1 MSPQTPPKFPTASPP
16 PSKRAAAEVLRK
28 VVRLKPAEPGV
39 MSAVFLVS
47 TVCFLLC
54 FLYTDYSVVSPGR
67 GGVRGILWFHH
78 REQQQQHHHQQQ
90 QEKTEQRKEEF
101 MEAELRGGGCDL
113 FQGKWVWDESYP
125 LYEAGDCS
133 FLDEG
138 FRCTENGRPDSF
150 YTKWRWQPSHCDLP
164 RFDGKMMLERLRNRR
179 LAFVGDSIGRNQ
191 WESLLCMLSSA
202 VSDKSSI
209 YEVNGSPIT
218 KHNGFLIF
226 RFREFN
232 CTIEYYRAPFLVLQ
246 GRPPLGA
253 HEKVKT
259 TLRLDV
265 LDWTSAKWSS
275 ADVLVFNTGH
285 WWNHQ
290 KTLRSGCY
298 FQVGDQIELEM
309 GVEQAYIRALETLL
323 AWIGKEV
330 DPSKTRVVFR
340 TYAPI
345 HFRGGDWKTGG
356 SCHGETLPD
365 ASGRS
370 SSESWAF
377 HAAGGIISEG
387 MRQGLLPELT
397 LLNITQ
403 LTFRRRDGHPSL
415 YYLGPTVM
423 APLHRQDCSHWCLPG
438 IPDTWNELL
447 YALSLKW
454 SFPSE

>member
-1 MSPQTPPKFPTASPP
+1 
-16 PSKRAAAEVLRK
+16 
-28 VVRLKPAEPGV
+28 
-39 MSAVFLVS
+39 
-47 TVCFLLC
+47 
-54 FLYTDYSVVSPGR
+54 
-67 GGVRGILWFHH
+67 
-78 REQQQQHHHQQQ
+78 
-90 QEKTEQRKEEF
+90 

-209 YEVNGSPIT
+209 YEIQGIQLHHRVLPGTVP
-218 KHNGFLIF
+218 
-226 RFREFN
+226 
-232 CTIEYYRAPFLVLQ
+232 CAP
-246 GRPPLGA
+246 GPPPVGA

-285 WWNHQ
+285 WWNYQ
-290 KTLRSGCY
+290 KTLRRSLP
-298 FQVGDQIELEM
+298 FPTDAPPLLPLRREIELEM
-309 GVEQAYIRALETLL
+309 GVEQAYRRALETLL

-330 DPSKTRVVFR
+330 DPSKTRLSFGPTR
-340 TYAPI
+340 PSI
-345 HFRGGDWKTGG
+345 SDGGKLPR
-356 SCHGETLPD
+356 ETLPD